1 MIANRAEFI
10 SRFLYQIRDDEFYGN
25 PGSLPKPEIIEQA
38 ASAAKDVLGFDAHRA
53 AFTTLAEVID
63 ICTSEELDLR
73 GSGIAARNATKHP
86 KVIALKKTDSQQR
99 AAIAAAAAQGLAWM
113 EDCRPWVADTTLRNQ
128 IAKRVMT
135 AILYSIGRIKRGY
148 TAAQLSALTQI
159 GTSLQDMDIFV
170 VRARD
175 TIYEIVGNKTA
186 T

>member
-1 MIANRAEFI
+1 
-10 SRFLYQIRDDEFYGN
+10 
-25 PGSLPKPEIIEQA
+25 
-38 ASAAKDVLGFDAHRA
+38 
-53 AFTTLAEVID
+53 
-63 ICTSEELDLR
+63 
-73 GSGIAARNATKHP
+73 
-86 KVIALKKTDSQQR
+86 
-99 AAIAAAAAQGLAWM
+99 M